1 MNARITFEN
10 VFGRERAVPF
20 VTWFYDE
27 PAHPGVAPS
36 SRESSPAA
44 PSAVAA
50 TDNKQSVSGSSQS
63 GSPVKRH
70 TTPPVAG
77 GGSDERQGTTA
88 DTTIPEVATEAAG
101 DTGSSAGAGAPNA
114 APAGGNASG
123 RKRVVCIVDEHA
135 FQIPHDYT
143 LIGEFLSPPIRVNH
157 ENLEKRRIKHIAK
170 SLMTNISN
178 KTLIINYNI
187 IIIHNMTKIFKL

>member
-20 VTWFYDE
+20 VTWFYEE

-36 SRESSPAA
+36 SREGSPAA

-50 TDNKQSVSGSSQS
+50 TDNKQSVLGSSQS

-88 DTTIPEVATEAAG
+88 DSTIPEVAAEAAG
-101 DTGSSAGAGAPNA
+101 DTGAGAVAPNA
-114 APAGGNASG
+114 APAGENASG

-143 LIGEFLSPPIRVNH
+143 LIGVSLSPLIRVNH
-157 ENLEKRRIKHIAK
+157 GILKSADSRIMQNH
-170 SLMTNISN
+170 
-178 KTLIINYNI
+178 
-187 IIIHNMTKIFKL
+187 